1 MTQLQYISS
10 ILLALYFVGIMVV
23 VLRAKKSTSAED
35 YFLAGRQLP
44 FWALSITFIA
54 SWWGGGS
61 AIDLVD
67 HGFNQGISSFWIY
80 GMPVLFSTFLMYLFS
95 KAIRKIGTITQ
106 PQLMEARYNKKVAF
120 LLSLLILIF
129 MILGVAT
136 QAVVIGN
143 FFQSFFDIDYKIAA
157 LIGTSIVLL
166 YSFFGGFKG
175 VVITDIIQFVFLL
188 IAVVVLFVVAY
199 QHSGGFEKVQEI
211 ALEQNKPAFFSFFHN
226 ISNNLVFII
235 TFGCSWMIQANI
247 WQRISATKK
256 PNDAKK
262 MMSLAFFVFIP
273 LYLIVT
279 LTGVL
284 SLGIFESVPEG
295 GIVPAMI
302 VKFMPVG
309 LAAFIFVGLCS
320 AIMSTMDSMIN
331 TGALVLSV
339 DIYKSKINPSAT
351 NKQMVRIGKL
361 ATVFIAFLGL
371 LISLEIRSILRIA
384 WIGSDFLA
392 TGAFVPLVLAFIW
405 KAGNSKGAFA
415 SIIFGLIFSSYNML
429 VALGVKLPT
438 AWEIASV
445 EQALIGMVASAV
457 IFVGVSL
464 LTKPETEKAV
474 QFIEK
479 AGMLKS

>member
-1 MTQLQYISS
+1 MNQLQYISL
-10 ILLALYFVGIMVV
+10 ILLALYFVGIMFV
-23 VLRAKKSTSAED
+23 VLRAKASTTSEE

-67 HGFNQGISSFWIY
+67 HGFNQGVSSFWIY

-106 PQLMEARYNKKVAF
+106 PQLMEARYNKRVAF

-143 FFQSFFDIDYKIAA
+143 FFHSFFEIDYKLGAF
-157 LIGTSIVLL
+157 IGTSIVLL
-166 YSFFGGFKG
+166 YSFFGGFRG

-199 QHSGGFEKVQEI
+199 QNSGGFIKVQEI
-211 ALEQNKPAFFSFFHN
+211 ALQQNKPAFFSFLHN
-226 ISNNLVFII
+226 ISSNLVFII

-247 WQRISATKK
+247 WQRISAVKK
-256 PNDAKK
+256 PGDAKK
-262 MMSLAFFVFIP
+262 MMSLAFVVFIP

-284 SLGIFESVPEG
+284 SLGIFDVVPEG

-302 VKFMPVG
+302 VKLLPVG

-331 TGALVLSV
+331 TGALVLSI
-339 DIYKSKINPSAT
+339 DMYKSKIKPTCTDN
-351 NKQMVRIGKL
+351 QMVLVGKIS
-361 ATVFIAFLGL
+361 TVIVAFLGL

-392 TGAFVPLVLAFIW
+392 TGAFVPLVFAFIW

-415 SIIFGLIFSSYNML
+415 SIIFGLVFSTYNML
-429 VALGVKLPT
+429 IALGTKLPS

-445 EQALIGMVASAV
+445 EQALIGMITSFV
-457 IFVGVSL
+457 IYVCISL
-464 LTKPETEKAV
+464 LTKPEKEKATL
-474 QFIEK
+474 FIEK
-479 AGMLKS
+479 AGMLK

>member
-1 MTQLQYISS
+1 MTQIQYISF
-10 ILLALYFVGIMVV
+10 ILFALYFVGIMVV

-67 HGFNQGISSFWIY
+67 QGFNQGISSFWIY

-136 QAVVIGN
+136 QVVVIGN

-157 LIGTSIVLL
+157 LVGTSVVLL

-188 IAVVVLFVVAY
+188 IAVVVLFIVAY

-226 ISNNLVFII
+226 ISNNLPKPVRDQKGVDNVII
-235 TFGCSWMIQANI
+235 PDVNI
-247 WQRISATKK
+247 ELGYVMEAIKATKEK
-256 PNDAKK
+256 LNDE
-262 MMSLAFFVFIP
+262 IP
-273 LYLIVT
+273 LIGFAGSPWTILCYVVQGQGSKNFDKAKEFCFTNPIAAHQLLQKITDTTIAYLKAKVMA
-279 LTGVL
+279 GVNAVQIFDSWGGML
-284 SLGIFESVPEG
+284 SPTDYQEFSWKYIQQIINALKDF
-295 GIVPAMI
+295 A
-302 VKFMPVG
+302 PV
-309 LAAFIFVGLCS
+309 
-320 AIMSTMDSMIN
+320 
-331 TGALVLSV
+331 
-339 DIYKSKINPSAT
+339 
-351 NKQMVRIGKL
+351 
-361 ATVFIAFLGL
+361 IAFGKGCWFALNEM
-371 LISLEIRSILRIA
+371 SKS
-384 WIGSDFLA
+384 
-392 TGAFVPLVLAFIW
+392 GAA
-405 KAGNSKGAFA
+405 
-415 SIIFGLIFSSYNML
+415 
-429 VALGVKLPT
+429 ALGVDWTCSARNARYLSGGNITLQGNFDPSRLMSPPAEIKKMVHQMIREFGKDKYIVNLGHGILPNIPLEN
-438 AWEIASV
+438 AKAFID
-445 EQALIGMVASAV
+445 AV
-457 IFVGVSL
+457 
-464 LTKPETEKAV
+464 KEYKD
-474 QFIEK
+474 
-479 AGMLKS
+479 

>member
-1 MTQLQYISS
+1 MNNLQLIS
-10 ILLALYFVGIMVV
+10 ILLLLLYFSGIMFI
-23 VLRAKKSTSAED
+23 VLRSKASKNTED

-44 FWALSITFIA
+44 FWALAVTFIA

-106 PQLMEARYNKKVAF
+106 PQLMELRYNKTVAL
-120 LLSLLILIF
+120 LLSILILVF

-136 QAVVIGN
+136 QAVVIGK
-143 FFQSFFDIDYKIAA
+143 FFQAFFDVDYKIAA
-157 LIGTSIVLL
+157 LAGTGIVLL

-175 VVITDIIQFVFLL
+175 VVVTDIIQFVFLL
-188 IAVVVLFVVAY
+188 VAAIVLFIFAY
-199 QHSGGFEKVQEI
+199 NHSGGFQRVHEI
-211 ALEQNKPAFFSFFHN
+211 AIASDKPEFFSFFHN
-226 ISNNLVFII
+226 LSNNFVFII

-247 WQRISATKK
+247 WQRISATKT
-256 PNDAKK
+256 PTDAKK
-262 MMSLAFFVFIP
+262 MMALAFVVFIP

-284 SLGIFESVPEG
+284 SLGLFDSVPEG
-295 GIVPAMI
+295 GIVPAI
-302 VKFMPVG
+302 IIQYMPIG
-309 LAAFIFVGLCS
+309 LAAFIFLGLCS

-339 DIYKSKINPSAT
+339 DIFKNRFRPLAKPL
-351 NKQMVRIGKL
+351 QMVWAGKIS
-361 ATVFIAFLGL
+361 TVIIAFLGL
-371 LISLEIRSILRIA
+371 LIALEIRSILKIT

-405 KAGNSKGAFA
+405 KKGNSKAATA
-415 SIIFGLIFSSYNML
+415 SILFGLLFSTYNL
-429 VALGVKLPT
+429 LIALGVKLPT

-445 EQALIGMVASAV
+445 QQAGTGMVLSLL
-457 IFVGVSL
+457 IFVFVSL
-464 LTKPETEKAV
+464 ISKPETEKAEA
-474 QFIEK
+474 FIEK

>member
-1 MTQLQYISS
+1 MNQLQYISLV
-10 ILLALYFVGIMVV
+10 LLALYFAGIMIT
-23 VLRAKKSTSAED
+23 VLRSKASKNTED

-80 GMPVLFSTFLMYLFS
+80 GMPVLFSTFLMYIFS

-106 PQLMEARYNKKVAF
+106 PQLMEERYDKKVAF

-143 FFQSFFDIDYKIAA
+143 FFQSFFDIDYKLAA
-157 LIGTSIVLL
+157 LVGTSIVLL

-188 IAVVVLFVVAY
+188 IAAIVLFVFAY
-199 QHSGGFEKVQEI
+199 NHSGGFEKVQEI
-211 ALEQNKPAFFSFFHN
+211 ALNRNKPEFFSFFHN

-247 WQRISATKK
+247 WQRISATKT
-256 PNDAKK
+256 PGDAKK
-262 MMSLAFFVFIP
+262 MMSLAFVVFIP

-284 SLGIFESVPEG
+284 SLGLFDSVPEG

-302 VKFMPVG
+302 IQYMPVG
-309 LAAFIFVGLCS
+309 LAALMFVGLCS

-339 DIYKSKINPSAT
+339 DIFKNRFRPLANP
-351 NKQMVRIGKL
+351 KQMVWAGKISTL
-361 ATVFIAFLGL
+361 IIAFIGL

-392 TGAFVPLVLAFIW
+392 TGAFVPLILAFVW

-415 SIIFGLIFSSYNML
+415 SIVFGLLFSTYNL
-429 VALGVKLPT
+429 LIALGVELPT
-438 AWEIASV
+438 VWKIASV
-445 EQALIGMVASAV
+445 QQALIGMIASAL
-457 IFVGVSL
+457 IFISVSL
-464 LTKPETEKAV
+464 LTKSETEKAEK
-474 QFIEK
+474 FIEK
-479 AGMLKS
+479 AGML

>member
-1 MTQLQYISS
+1 MNQLQYISLL
-10 ILLALYFVGIMVV
+10 LLALYFAGIMFIVF
-23 VLRAKKSTSAED
+23 RTKESKNTED

-95 KAIRKIGTITQ
+95 KAIRKIGSITQ
-106 PQLMEARYNKKVAF
+106 PQLMEERYDKKVAF

-157 LIGTSIVLL
+157 LVGTSIVLI

-175 VVITDIIQFVFLL
+175 VVVTDIIQFVFLL
-188 IAVVVLFVVAY
+188 IAAIVLFVFAY
-199 QHSGGFEKVQEI
+199 NHSGGFEKVQEI
-211 ALEQNKPAFFSFFHN
+211 ALKNNKPEFFSFFHN

-256 PNDAKK
+256 PGDAKK
-262 MMSLAFFVFIP
+262 MMSLAFVVFIP

-284 SLGIFESVPEG
+284 SLGLFDSVPEG
-295 GIVPAMI
+295 GIVPAI
-302 VKFMPVG
+302 IIQYMPVG
-309 LAAFIFVGLCS
+309 LAALMFVGLCS

-339 DIYKSKINPSAT
+339 DIYKSKIKPLANP
-351 NKQMVRIGKL
+351 KQMVLAGKIASL
-361 ATVFIAFLGL
+361 IIAFLGL

-392 TGAFVPLVLAFIW
+392 TGAFVPLILAFVW

-415 SIIFGLIFSSYNML
+415 SIVFGLLFSAYNL
-429 VALGVKLPT
+429 LIALGVELPT

-445 EQALIGMVASAV
+445 QQALTGMIASAV

-464 LTKPETEKAV
+464 LTKAETEKAEK
-474 QFIEK
+474 FIEK
-479 AGMLKS
+479 AGML